1 LENNDQHILDESMN
15 RLVPTSWMKRLLNYF
30 IDIIVFSILL
40 TILLAAIAPVF
51 PMAARWLQHKPGTDG
66 LLANQFTFSDQL
78 LISFTYGLY
87 MSLLEAILKGKS
99 IGKLITRTRAVDMH
113 GQAIGSQAAFVRGLI
128 RIIPFEQLSAISNP
142 CRLWH
147 DRWSGTVVVDDK

>member
-1 LENNDQHILDESMN
+1 MN
-15 RLVPTSWMKRLLNYF
+15 TLVPTSWVKRLLNYF

-40 TILLAAIAPVF
+40 SILLAAIAPVF
-51 PMAARWLQHKPGTDG
+51 PMAARWLQHKPGTGTAG
-66 LLANQFTFSDQL
+66 LLDNPFTFSDQL
-78 LISFTYGLY
+78 MISFTYGLY

-113 GQAIGSQAAFVRGLI
+113 GQGIGSQAAFVRGLI

-142 CRLWH
+142 CLLWH